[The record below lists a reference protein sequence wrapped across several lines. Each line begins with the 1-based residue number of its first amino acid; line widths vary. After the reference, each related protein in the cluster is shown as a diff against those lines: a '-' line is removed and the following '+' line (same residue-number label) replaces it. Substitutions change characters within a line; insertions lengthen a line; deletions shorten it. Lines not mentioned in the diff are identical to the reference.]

1 LRRGPQR
8 SGIAGSSHHDS
19 ESDTRIG
26 GQIESD
32 AHRDRG
38 QGAAEFSWVAAIRER
53 LPRKLID
60 SREKRIVRL
69 KKGSLGHAKTF
80 AMAMPRLRRNVL
92 ERGKF
97 YLSS

>member
-1 LRRGPQR
+1 MRRGPLR

-19 ESDTRIG
+19 ESDARVG
-26 GQIESD
+26 GEIESD

-38 QGAAEFSWVAAIRER
+38 ERAAEFSWVAAIRER

-69 KKGSLGHAKTF
+69 KKGSLAHAKTF
-80 AMAMPRLRRNVL
+80 AMAMPKPRRVPWGD
-92 ERGKF
+92 E
-97 YLSS
+97 